1 MAKSLKKKLR
11 YIPKNPLKKLP
22 KPTLKRVRRTR
33 RSPSGY

>member
-11 YIPKNPLKKLP
+11 YIPKNPLKKRP
-22 KPTLKRVRRTR
+22 KPTLKRTRTR